1 MTHAEPAN
9 KPNKPNKP
17 DMPNKLDMPNKP
29 DMPEANELRV
39 CDNTHL
45 GSGVVDYPTGKGHY
59 IKITEE
65 NFCILCDHEK
75 QQVLFQLL
83 MDVRSMLK
91 LQTVSSA
98 EYAKQ

>member
-17 DMPNKLDMPNKP
+17 DMP
-29 DMPEANELRV
+29 EANELRV
-39 CDNTHL
+39 WGSSHL
-45 GSGVVDYPTGKGHY
+45 GSGMVDYPTGKCHY